1 MGLLGTILSFVGG
14 IGALIFGIQ
23 ILIHAFKRSVGWG
36 IASLLIP
43 FVIFVWAAKHW
54 GELKKP
60 TLMMIGCMV
69 IAMIGSAVTIF
80 GAFSGAM
87 SEGMTPV
94 Q

>member
-14 IGALIFGIQ
+14 IGSLIFGIQ

-60 TLMMIGCMV
+60 TLMMIGCIV
-69 IAMIGSAVTIF
+69 LAIIGSALSF
-80 GAFSGAM
+80 AGLFSSAM
-87 SEGMTPV
+87 SEGMAPV

>member
-1 MGLLGTILSFVGG
+1 MGLLGTILMVVGW
-14 IGALIFGIQ
+14 IGSIIFFIQ

-43 FVIFVWAAKHW
+43 IVSLVWAAKHW
-54 GELKKP
+54 DELKKP
-60 TLMMIGCMV
+60 TLMMIGFTV
-69 IAMIGSAVTIF
+69 LAMLGSALSF
-80 GAFSGAM
+80 AGMFSSAM